1 MFGSPLNFGAARF
14 LPQMSPQMPQM
25 GMRPNAA
32 TMLGLPQL
40 MNQTT
45 VPTPQN
51 YAIPRPQGLIAEPAA
66 TPVAPQRGLLAPTE
80 PQRGRFGGRGDG
92 GQGPGRG
99 GGRGLGQG
107 RGRGGGR
114 V

>member
-1 MFGSPLNFGAARF
+1 MFGSPFNFGAARF
-14 LPQMSPQMPQM
+14 LPQQQM

-45 VPTPQN
+45 VPQPQN
-51 YAIPRPQGLIAEPAA
+51 YAIPRPQGLIAEPTPA
-66 TPVAPQRGLLAPTE
+66 PVAAPQTGLLGRME
-80 PQRGRFGGRGDG
+80 PRRAQFGRGDG
-92 GQGPGRG
+92 GRGPGRG
-99 GGRGLGQG
+99 GGFGGGQD